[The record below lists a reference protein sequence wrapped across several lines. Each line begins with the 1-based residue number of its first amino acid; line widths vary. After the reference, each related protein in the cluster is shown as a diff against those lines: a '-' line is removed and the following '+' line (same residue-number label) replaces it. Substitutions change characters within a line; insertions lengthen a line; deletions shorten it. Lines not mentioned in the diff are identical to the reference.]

1 MKKDL
6 KEEFIRLALRY
17 IEGAKKGPLSKS
29 HAAHKKLRQICK
41 LQCETENHG
50 NAFFSELITHAEP
63 AVRLWAAAYLYLS
76 DPARATAEFQALKK
90 AEQSSISMAAVG
102 NLWRIERGE
111 FQITFD

>member
-6 KEEFIRLALRY
+6 KEEFVRLTLRY
-17 IEGAKKGPLSKS
+17 IEGIENGPMSKS
-29 HAAHKKLRQICK
+29 HAAHKRIQMLCKSICESEDK
-41 LQCETENHG
+41 G

-63 AVRLWAAAYLYLS
+63 AVRLAAATFLYLS
-76 DPARATAEFQALKK
+76 DQARAIAEFQALKK

-102 NLWRIERGE
+102 NLWWIERGE